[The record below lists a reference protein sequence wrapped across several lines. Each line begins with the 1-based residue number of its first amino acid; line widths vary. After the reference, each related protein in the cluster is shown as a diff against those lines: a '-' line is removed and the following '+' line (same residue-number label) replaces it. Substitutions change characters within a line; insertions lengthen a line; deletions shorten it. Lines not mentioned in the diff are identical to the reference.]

1 MISYNANQNYSDDEL
16 EEKRNVSKRIV
27 EEYSRAQSMIKMCS
41 KRIKIEKIK
50 ALLSELVSY
59 ANERDDLS
67 MKYLIDQFSIYANKR
82 VQRVI
87 PISQ

>member
-1 MISYNANQNYSDDEL
+1 
-16 EEKRNVSKRIV
+16 
-27 EEYSRAQSMIKMCS
+27 MIKMCG

-67 MKYLIDQFSIYANKR
+67 MKYLIDEFNKR

>member
-1 MISYNANQNYSDDEL
+1 
-16 EEKRNVSKRIV
+16 
-27 EEYSRAQSMIKMCS
+27 MIKMCG

-67 MKYLIDQFSIYANKR
+67 MKYLIDEFSLYANKR
-82 VQRVI
+82 VQ
-87 PISQ
+87 